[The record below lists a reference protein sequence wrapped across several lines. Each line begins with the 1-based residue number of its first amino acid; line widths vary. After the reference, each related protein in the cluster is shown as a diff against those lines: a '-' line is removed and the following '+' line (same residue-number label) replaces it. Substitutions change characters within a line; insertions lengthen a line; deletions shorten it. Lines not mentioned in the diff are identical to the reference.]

1 MSKAFEALIDSYQ
14 RHVSDD
20 SKRATAVTVALEIIQ
35 AKVANTPADNSIV
48 EKEMGNLKAY
58 TDQILAALKA

>member
-1 MSKAFEALIDSYQ
+1 MSKAFEALLDSYQ

-20 SKRATAVTVALEIIQ
+20 SKRAIAVTAALEIIQ
-35 AKVANTPADNSIV
+35 AKVSNAPADDAIV

>member
-1 MSKAFEALIDSYQ
+1 MSKAFDALIDSYQ

-20 SKRATAVTVALEIIQ
+20 AKRAIAVTAALEIIQ
-35 AKVANTPADNSIV
+35 AKAGNTPADDAIV
-48 EKEMGNLKAY
+48 AKEMGNLKAY